1 MALQQCGATL
11 RRWGILRL
19 GALAALPRAEVHARL
34 GELGGSWQRL
44 ASGEDDAPLVPW
56 LAEPVFEELVELEWP
71 IEGFEPLSFVLA
83 RLLEPLSAR
92 LGEALSVEP
101 SFLGCLLGYGPE
113 PEPAR
118 CGAMAGTIEVLADPT
133 APMEDW
139 EMLEQ

>member
-1 MALQQCGATL
+1 MT
-11 RRWGILRL
+11 
-19 GALAALPRAEVHARL
+19 ALAKQLGISRKHLFNVLSGHA
-34 GELGGSWQRL
+34 
-44 ASGEDDAPLVPW
+44 P
-56 LAEPVFEELVELEWP
+56 
-71 IEGFEPLSFVLA
+71 
-83 RLLEPLSAR
+83 LLEPLSAR